1 MNTAMK
7 VLTAI
12 IVLGLGT
19 MLPYSWGQGVPG
31 EATDAV
37 ADEVTAIGERS
48 PKSLREDVLRA
59 EDAVYSL
66 FNDLN
71 DDDAYDV
78 VCKNQAK
85 IGSQIPQRVCLP
97 KVLRDFEPDDS
108 RDGDSRL
115 TSAKLEA
122 EQAQHQRVLREKM
135 LGLAGEHPELLQ
147 ALQRR
152 YALAKRLEDAQ
163 SGQP

>member
-1 MNTAMK
+1 MNIAMK
-7 VLTAI
+7 TLTAV

-19 MLPYSWGQGVPG
+19 TPLCSWAQGDTG
-31 EATDAV
+31 KA
-37 ADEVTAIGERS
+37 ADEVTAVGERS
-48 PKSLREDVLRA
+48 PKSLRAAVLQA
-59 EDAVYSL
+59 EDAVYGL

-78 VCKNQAK
+78 VCKNRAE

-108 RDGDSRL
+108 RDGDARL
-115 TSAKLEA
+115 TSARIEA

-135 LGLAGEHPELLQ
+135 LGLASEHPELMQ

-152 YALAKRLEDAQ
+152 YALAKRLAEAQ
-163 SGQP
+163 AGQP